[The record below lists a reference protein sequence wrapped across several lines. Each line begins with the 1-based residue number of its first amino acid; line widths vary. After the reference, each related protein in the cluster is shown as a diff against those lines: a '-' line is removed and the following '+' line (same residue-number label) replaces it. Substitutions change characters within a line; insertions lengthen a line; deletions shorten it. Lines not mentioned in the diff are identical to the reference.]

1 MTMNR
6 QEKLLQELRRWDETC
21 PGCALCKPL
30 PKRNN
35 SKMGAFMKSYW
46 QEKFVKSAWHAL
58 IAAMGCYELR
68 NHKTTASK
76 VLACGLI
83 SFHADAAICD
93 WLDKPTTMQ
102 RILHSMLKGTK

>member
-35 SKMGAFMKSYW
+35 SIWKRFCSWFLTLDDEMTESNQDRVNNRDINK
-46 QEKFVKSAWHAL
+46 
-58 IAAMGCYELR
+58 
-68 NHKTTASK
+68 
-76 VLACGLI
+76 
-83 SFHADAAICD
+83 AAIIS
-93 WLDKPTTMQ
+93 
-102 RILHSMLKGTK
+102 RIK